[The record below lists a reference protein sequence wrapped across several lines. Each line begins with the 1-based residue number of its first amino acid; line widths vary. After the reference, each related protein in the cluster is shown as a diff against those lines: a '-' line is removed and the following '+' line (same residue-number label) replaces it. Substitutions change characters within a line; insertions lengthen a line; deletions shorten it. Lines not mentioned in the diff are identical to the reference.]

1 MTRGD
6 FWCRVLGWLQVAGA
20 VAVGACIYGLWSF
33 FFGWIEMK
41 NDGFF
46 DVIMWII
53 ILVIAFPAF
62 LAGVLTIIFADFV
75 EQARQGKRDEGH
87 VVFRVI
93 LALAGLWSAG
103 VVGFVGISMPS
114 LGFFAVLGL
123 ITTAAAIMG
132 HDWTADLFVQDGV
145 ST

>member
-6 FWCRVLGWLQVAGA
+6 FWCRVLGWLQVGGA
-20 VAVGACIYGLWSF
+20 VTTGLLVYSLWAF

-46 DVIMWII
+46 VAIMWII
-53 ILVIAFPAF
+53 ILVLSFPAF

-75 EQARQGKRDEGH
+75 EQARNGKRDEQH
-87 VVFRVI
+87 VIYRVF

-103 VVGFVGISMPS
+103 VIGFLGISMPA
-114 LGFFAVLGL
+114 LGFFAVLGVA
-123 ITTAAAIMG
+123 TAAMAIMG
-132 HDWTADLFVQDGV
+132 QDWTADLFAP
-145 ST
+145 SEISA